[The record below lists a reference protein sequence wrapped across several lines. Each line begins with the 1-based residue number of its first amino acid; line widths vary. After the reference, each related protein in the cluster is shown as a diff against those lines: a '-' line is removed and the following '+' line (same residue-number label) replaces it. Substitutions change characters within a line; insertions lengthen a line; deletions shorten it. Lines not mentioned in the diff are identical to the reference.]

1 MAWQLRKVIENK
13 KEEYI
18 MQDKSKVIFNN
29 EIDRKA
35 YRKAINSKKK
45 YARKYGDDS
54 NADYKVTIKK
64 NKYIG
69 DMLGVYDVRVA
80 DKPAS
85 VSNGNKEEFDTDKG
99 IIVGNIRMGFGH
111 YRISMAIASAA
122 NALGYVPYWMDLN
135 SYDNTTCTK
144 VIRAQN
150 DLYSLG
156 SRLSQ
161 KSRLFNRLV
170 WEPMNYEGFR
180 KLSYNAS
187 DQKNAELMAPVYKNV
202 PKNIPV
208 IATHVWPAQAAV
220 HAGMKNVVNAI
231 PDNWPMALH
240 LSEGSIHTVQTHYA
254 YQGYRI
260 LNGMSGIKV
269 LNEMPADSLVYTGHY
284 IDHEL
289 VTNIEADCNARIA
302 RKQNGKPM
310 RFLLTIGGAG
320 AQKEIFAHI
329 IKYLIPYIKKNKAVL
344 YVNVGDYKNVWDELI
359 RDIPQMRELATEH
372 FDNWKDTKAFATKA
386 LSASQINNSDVVTD
400 NNRDDNS
407 KNITADNS
415 SEDTS
420 DNITGIHGFYHKNI
434 FEAVYCTREKSTVD
448 VETVSVKQMFK
459 ALFQNDQAVTVVI
472 TIVLINTSVYITSN
486 LVIYFFKY
494 DFGGADWYNGYTLF
508 NTFGGAIQILSMMV
522 LFPLLR
528 KFLNTIKIFYVSFVM
543 AIAGYIVLFIL
554 IFTSMSSVFILFI
567 PAFFI
572 FAANGML
579 LVLTTIFLA
588 NTVDYGEFK
597 NKRRDESVI
606 FSMQTFVV
614 KLASGIA
621 ALVVSIC
628 LSVCRLSSNTDVVTD
643 AVAGGSVVGL
653 RMTMTV
659 IPVIGLLIAVFY
671 FHRKYILTEQ
681 KMEEI
686 SERIKESH

>member
-85 VSNGNKEEFDTDKG
+85 VSNRNKEEFDTDKG

-359 RDIPQMRELATEH
+359 RDIPQMRELATEY

-434 FEAVYCTREKSTVD
+434 FEAVYCTNLLMRSAD
-448 VETVSVKQMFK
+448 VLVTKPSELAFYPVPKLFIKRVGGHEQWGAVHSAEIGDGTLECRDIPHTLQMIKLFMEDDTYIIDMCKNIKKNKQMG
-459 ALFQNDQAVTVVI
+459 I
-472 TIVLINTSVYITSN
+472 
-486 LVIYFFKY
+486 
-494 DFGGADWYNGYTLF
+494 YNGAYE
-508 NTFGGAIQILSMMV
+508 A
-522 LFPLLR
+522 
-528 KFLNTIKIFYVSFVM
+528 
-543 AIAGYIVLFIL
+543 
-554 IFTSMSSVFILFI
+554 
-567 PAFFI
+567 
-572 FAANGML
+572 
-579 LVLTTIFLA
+579 
-588 NTVDYGEFK
+588 
-597 NKRRDESVI
+597 
-606 FSMQTFVV
+606 V
-614 KLASGIA
+614 KLAVNMKKSDI
-621 ALVVSIC
+621 
-628 LSVCRLSSNTDVVTD
+628 
-643 AVAGGSVVGL
+643 
-653 RMTMTV
+653 
-659 IPVIGLLIAVFY
+659 
-671 FHRKYILTEQ
+671 
-681 KMEEI
+681 
-686 SERIKESH
+686 